1 MVHSAGAVL
10 YRQEAGARR
19 YILVQEYNGDIGF
32 PKGHIEPG
40 ETEKQAALREIWEEA
55 GVHATLVGSK
65 RFQVEYTL
73 HNGSRKRVAYFIA
86 CCTEPV
92 RQTGE
97 VRRVFCLP
105 YGQALARLSHPAHK
119 AILEEAH
126 RCLNAQGDAEPQ
138 SGGGKRP
145 SPGGQAVSRG
155 RLPVR
160 GNRASLQTGREERR
174 AALTEVPH

>member
-19 YILVQEYNGDIGF
+19 YILVQEYNGDTGF
-32 PKGHIEPG
+32 PKGHIEQG
-40 ETEKQAALREIWEEA
+40 ETEKQAALREIWEET
-55 GVHATLVGSK
+55 GVHATLVGPK

-86 CCTEPV
+86 SCTEEI

-97 VRRVFCLP
+97 VRRALCLP
-105 YGQALARLSHPAHK
+105 YEQALARLTYPRYK

-126 RCLNAQGDAEPQ
+126 RYLDAQEEGHTPARR
-138 SGGGKRP
+138 SGRKQP
-145 SPGGQAVSRG
+145 TPEG
-155 RLPVR
+155 RR
-160 GNRASLQTGREERR
+160 
-174 AALTEVPH
+174 